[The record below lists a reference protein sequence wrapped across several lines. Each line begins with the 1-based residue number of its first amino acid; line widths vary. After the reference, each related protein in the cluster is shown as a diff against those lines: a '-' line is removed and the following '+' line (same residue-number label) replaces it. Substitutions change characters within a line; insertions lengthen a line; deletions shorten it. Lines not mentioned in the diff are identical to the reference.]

1 MRRWLLP
8 LLAAVACSH
17 GPAVLPED
25 PDDAGT
31 VDPAADAGTAP
42 GCRGFSAPRRVG
54 NNPAELPELSGLAAS
69 RKHPGIYWAHNDSG
83 NALELLAI
91 SEDGALRARI
101 PLTGA
106 RNVDVE
112 DVAVAPCGESTCVV
126 LADVGDNQERRTG
139 VALYRLLEPDVLDD
153 APRAVEVLPFRY
165 EDRPHNVESFVADP
179 VDGTAWLVTKGLFTL
194 GDVYRV
200 DGLGAPDGGTAVKV
214 AALANPGLD
223 QLSTAADAHPEGHS
237 VLVRSY
243 GRAWLYRAPDGGS
256 LAGAWGASPV
266 EVPAPSQ
273 PQSEAVSWLPDGR
286 GYLVGTEGAG
296 EGLFRVDCVP

>member
-8 LLAAVACSH
+8 LLSVAACSH
-17 GPAVLPED
+17 GPAVLPDET
-25 PDDAGT
+25 DDAGIPEVT
-31 VDPAADAGTAP
+31 ADGGTERK
-42 GCRGFSAPRRVG
+42 CRGFSAPRRVG
-54 NNPAELPELSGLAAS
+54 TNPAELPELSGLAAS

-83 NALELLAI
+83 NALELLAL
-91 SEDGALRARI
+91 SEDGTLRARI

-112 DVAVAPCGESTCVV
+112 DVAVAPCGGSTCVV

-139 VALYRLLEPDVLDD
+139 VALYRLPEPDVLDD
-153 APRAVEVLPFRY
+153 SPRAVEVLPFRY

-200 DGLGAPDGGTAVKV
+200 DGLGGPDGGTAVKV
-214 AALANPGLD
+214 ATLANPGLD
-223 QLSTAADAHPEGHS
+223 QLSTAADAHPEGRS

-243 GRAWLYRAPDGGS
+243 GRAWLYRAPDGGPLS
-256 LAGAWGASPV
+256 SAWSAAPV

-273 PQSEAVSWLPDGR
+273 PQGEAVSWTADGQ
-286 GYLVGTEGAG
+286 GYLLGTEGAG